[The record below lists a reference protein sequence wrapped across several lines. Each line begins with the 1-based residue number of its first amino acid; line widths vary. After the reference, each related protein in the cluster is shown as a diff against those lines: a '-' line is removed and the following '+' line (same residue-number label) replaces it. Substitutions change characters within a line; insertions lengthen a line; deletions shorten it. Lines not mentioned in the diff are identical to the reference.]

1 MRLDD
6 EEGQPVHS
14 KLTPHSRGLLTQ
26 VLCSTLLAL
35 AFSDVAAAQTAQNWW
50 TLNVER
56 DLAEKGKLKEL
67 LTKKKVYVNVS
78 FSDTRPNSPANSQEQ
93 NNVSRAVNEA
103 VAARKDLQKV
113 TYPEEAEFA
122 LLVRASTAQGTG
134 DRGPNFSLLLDPDAE
149 VAIEVL
155 VLVPGSKR
163 ADGTRAPRLVWEAS
177 SPNAQLEAAP
187 AARFTVDGF
196 LWELRKLREKK

>member
-1 MRLDD
+1 MHIHGGRLFRRLI
-6 EEGQPVHS
+6 V
-14 KLTPHSRGLLTQ
+14 LL
-26 VLCSTLLAL
+26 LCS
-35 AFSDVAAAQTAQNWW
+35 AFTQLVSAQGSQNWW

-67 LTKKKVYVNVS
+67 LTKKKVYVNVT
-78 FSDTRPNSPANSQEQ
+78 FSDTRPNSPTNSPEQ
-93 NNVSRAVNEA
+93 NNITRTVNEA
-103 VAARKDLQKV
+103 IASQKYLQRV

-122 LLVRASTAQGTG
+122 VIVRATTAQGTG
-134 DRGPNFSLLLDPDAE
+134 DRGPNFSLLLDAEAE

-155 VLVPGSKR
+155 VLVPGDKQS
-163 ADGTRAPRLVWEAS
+163 DGTRAPRLVWEAS

-196 LWELRKLREKK
+196 LWELRKLRDKK

>member
-6 EEGQPVHS
+6 KEGQPVHS
-14 KLTPHSRGLLTQ
+14 KITRHSRGLLTQ
-26 VLCSTLLAL
+26 VLCSTVL
-35 AFSDVAAAQTAQNWW
+35 AFAFADIAVAQNWW

-67 LTKKKVYVNVS
+67 LTKKKVYINVS

-103 VAARKDLQKV
+103 VSARKDLQKV

-122 LLVRASTAQGTG
+122 
-134 DRGPNFSLLLDPDAE
+134 
-149 VAIEVL
+149 I
-155 VLVPGSKR
+155 
-163 ADGTRAPRLVWEAS
+163 
-177 SPNAQLEAAP
+177 
-187 AARFTVDGF
+187 
-196 LWELRKLREKK
+196 

>member
-1 MRLDD
+1 MHIHGGGVFRRLI
-6 EEGQPVHS
+6 V
-14 KLTPHSRGLLTQ
+14 LL
-26 VLCSTLLAL
+26 LCS
-35 AFSDVAAAQTAQNWW
+35 AFTQFASAQGGQNWW

-67 LTKKKVYVNVS
+67 LTKKKVYVNVT
-78 FSDTRPNSPANSQEQ
+78 FSDTRPNSPTNSPEQ
-93 NNVSRAVNEA
+93 NNITRTVNEA
-103 VAARKDLQKV
+103 IASQKYLQRV

-122 LLVRASTAQGTG
+122 VIVRATTAQGTG
-134 DRGPNFSLLLDPDAE
+134 DRGPNFSLLLDAEAE

-155 VLVPGSKR
+155 VLVPGDKQS
-163 ADGTRAPRLVWEAS
+163 DGTRAPRLVWEAS

-196 LWELRKLREKK
+196 LWELRKLRDKK